1 MTEFAFSDIIDW
13 DSLDEAGRTE
23 ILRRPAV
30 MAGERIS
37 AVVKDILDNVEKN
50 GDQALREY
58 SAKFD
63 RTEVKNFRISK
74 EEVDAAWER
83 VSPDFRAALQRA
95 ARNIEKF
102 HTAEKLEPVVV
113 ETMPG
118 VRCEQVTRPIE
129 AVGLYIPGGT
139 APLFSTVLMLGI
151 PARIAGC
158 SKVVLC
164 TPPPVADQMVFITHG
179 DCLEDAEYVADK
191 VRERFG
197 VRDVVINYV
206 DPVIGAHSGPG
217 TMALF
222 YMAESRN

>member
-50 GDQALREY
+50 GDAALREY

-83 VSPDFRAALQRA
+83 VSTSAPRSRGPQGTL
-95 ARNIEKF
+95 KSS
-102 HTAEKLEPVVV
+102 
-113 ETMPG
+113 
-118 VRCEQVTRPIE
+118 TRPRSSNPSSLKRCR
-129 AVGLYIPGGT
+129 AC
-139 APLFSTVLMLGI
+139 A
-151 PARIAGC
+151 ANR
-158 SKVVLC
+158 
-164 TPPPVADQMVFITHG
+164 
-179 DCLEDAEYVADK
+179 
-191 VRERFG
+191 
-197 VRDVVINYV
+197 
-206 DPVIGAHSGPG
+206 
-217 TMALF
+217 
-222 YMAESRN
+222 

>member
-129 AVGLYIPGGT
+129 AVGLYRGKTCVI
-139 APLFSTVLMLGI
+139 
-151 PARIAGC
+151 C
-158 SKVVLC
+158 S
-164 TPPPVADQMVFITHG
+164 P
-179 DCLEDAEYVADK
+179 
-191 VRERFG
+191 
-197 VRDVVINYV
+197 
-206 DPVIGAHSGPG
+206 
-217 TMALF
+217 
-222 YMAESRN
+222 